1 MDLYRLEHEEE
12 AERAGIADMLLED
25 ALTLVEWPERVPGLM
40 PDDAHLLQIEAAQRH
55 KAVHLSALRVESDG
69 LGYLGAVMDTGRKA
83 IKALAREA
91 ALLPQEELLEAK
103 KGQAGVD
110 HQHPGGNELAGKA
123 CSPCARSGGAWLRTA
138 TKCWWKPKPGANAQF
153 SDNDY
158 SEAGARIVYDK
169 SQVFQAG
176 IVLKVEPPSLEEV
189 ALMGMRQTLISALQL
204 SVQNEGL
211 LEALSSKKTTAIA
224 WDFVQ
229 NENGIQPL
237 VRAMG
242 EIAGNTAILIAGELM
257 ASEQGMGNMLGGVSG
272 VRPSEVVILGAGTVG
287 EFAARSALG
296 LGATVKV
303 FDNSVHRL
311 IRLQNAVGQRLW
323 TSTLQPS
330 VLEEALA
337 TADVAI
343 GAVQARDPCPDAR
356 QRTYGGGMRERSI
369 VVDVG
374 IDQGGVFETSR
385 LTSHE
390 RPTFIE
396 CGVIHCA
403 CPTSPPASLGRPAR
417 R

>member
-1 MDLYRLEHEEE
+1 M
-12 AERAGIADMLLED
+12 
-25 ALTLVEWPERVPGLM
+25 
-40 PDDAHLLQIEAAQRH
+40 
-55 KAVHLSALRVESDG
+55 ES
-69 LGYLGAVMDTGRKA
+69 GRKA

-91 ALLPQEELLEAK
+91 ALLPQEELLEAQRGHAELTIGIPAETSLQEK
-103 KGQAGVD
+103 RVALVPEAVALLVAHGHQVLVETQAGS
-110 HQHPGGNELAGKA
+110 E
-123 CSPCARSGGAWLRTA
+123 
-138 TKCWWKPKPGANAQF
+138 AQF

-158 SEAGARIVYDK
+158 SESGARIVYDRR
-169 SQVFQAG
+169 QVFQAN

-211 LEALSSKKTTAIA
+211 LEALSAKKTTAIA

-242 EIAGNTAILIAGELM
+242 EIAGNTAILLAGELM
-257 ASEQGMGNMLGGVSG
+257 ASVSGQGTMLGGVSG

-287 EFAARSALG
+287 EYATRSALG
-296 LGATVKV
+296 LGASVKV

-330 VLEEALA
+330 VLEEALR

-343 GAVQARDPCPDAR
+343 GAVRGSGSRAPMLVSEPMVA
-356 QRTYGGGMRERSI
+356 GMRERSI
-369 VVDVG
+369 VVDVS
-374 IDQGGVFETSR
+374 IDRGGVFETSR

-396 CGVIHCA
+396 CGVIHYCVPNIPSRVA
-403 CPTSPPASLGRPAR
+403 RTASKALSNIFAPMLLGIAGEGGMVPAIKDRNLISTGVYMFNGTLTNEEIAAERSLPWKPLELLAATL
-417 R
+417 

>member
-1 MDLYRLEHEEE
+1 M
-12 AERAGIADMLLED
+12 
-25 ALTLVEWPERVPGLM
+25 
-40 PDDAHLLQIEAAQRH
+40 
-55 KAVHLSALRVESDG
+55 ES
-69 LGYLGAVMDTGRKA
+69 GRKA

-91 ALLPQEELLEAK
+91 ALLPQEELLEAQRGHAELTIGIPAETSLQEK
-103 KGQAGVD
+103 RVALVPEAVALLVAHGHQVLVETQAGS
-110 HQHPGGNELAGKA
+110 E
-123 CSPCARSGGAWLRTA
+123 
-138 TKCWWKPKPGANAQF
+138 AQF

-158 SEAGARIVYDK
+158 SESGARIVYDRR
-169 SQVFQAG
+169 QVFQAN

-189 ALMGMRQTLISALQL
+189 TLMGMRQTLISALQL

-211 LEALSSKKTTAIA
+211 LEALSAKKTTAIA

-242 EIAGNTAILIAGELM
+242 EIAGNTAILLAGELM
-257 ASEQGMGNMLGGVSG
+257 ASVSGQGTMLGGVSG

-287 EFAARSALG
+287 EYATRSALG
-296 LGATVKV
+296 LGASVKV

-330 VLEEALA
+330 VLEEALR

-343 GAVQARDPCPDAR
+343 GAVRGSGSRAPMLVSEPMIA
-356 QRTYGGGMRERSI
+356 GMRERSI
-369 VVDVG
+369 VVDVS
-374 IDQGGVFETSR
+374 IDRGGVFETSR

-396 CGVIHCA
+396 CGVIHYCVPNIPSRVSRTA
-403 CPTSPPASLGRPAR
+403 SKALSNIFAPMLLGIAGEGGVVPAIKDRNLISTGVYMFNGTLTNEEIAAERSLPWKPLDLLAATL
-417 R
+417 

>member
-1 MDLYRLEHEEE
+1 MD
-12 AERAGIADMLLED
+12 
-25 ALTLVEWPERVPGLM
+25 
-40 PDDAHLLQIEAAQRH
+40 
-55 KAVHLSALRVESDG
+55 S
-69 LGYLGAVMDTGRKA
+69 GRKA

-91 ALLPQEELLEAK
+91 ALLPQEELLQAKQGHAELTIGIPAETSLQEKRVALVPEAVALLVAH
-103 KGQAGVD
+103 GHQVLVETQAGA
-110 HQHPGGNELAGKA
+110 E
-123 CSPCARSGGAWLRTA
+123 
-138 TKCWWKPKPGANAQF
+138 AQF

-158 SEAGARIVYDK
+158 SESGARIVYDRR
-169 SQVFQAG
+169 QVFQAN

-189 ALMGMRQTLISALQL
+189 ELMGVRQTLISALQL

-211 LEALSSKKTTAIA
+211 LEALSAKKTTAIA

-242 EIAGNTAILIAGELM
+242 EIAGNTAVLLAGELM
-257 ASEQGMGNMLGGVSG
+257 ASNSGQGTMLGGVSG

-287 EFAARSALG
+287 EYATRSALG
-296 LGATVKV
+296 LGASVKV

-330 VLEEALA
+330 VLEEALR

-343 GAVQARDPCPDAR
+343 GAVRG
-356 QRTYGGGMRERSI
+356 YGSRAPMLVSEPMVAGMRDRSI
-369 VVDVG
+369 VVDVS
-374 IDQGGVFETSR
+374 IDRGGVFETSR

-396 CGVIHCA
+396 CGVIHYCVPNIPSRVA
-403 CPTSPPASLGRPAR
+403 RTASKALSNIFAPMLLGIAGEGGVVPAIKDRNLIATGVYMFNGTLTHEEIASERSMPWKPLDLLAATL
-417 R
+417 

>member
-1 MDLYRLEHEEE
+1 M
-12 AERAGIADMLLED
+12 
-25 ALTLVEWPERVPGLM
+25 
-40 PDDAHLLQIEAAQRH
+40 
-55 KAVHLSALRVESDG
+55 ES
-69 LGYLGAVMDTGRKA
+69 GRKA

-91 ALLPQEELLEAK
+91 ALLPQEELLEAQRGHAELTIGIPAETSLQEK
-103 KGQAGVD
+103 RVALVPEAVALLVAHGHQVLVETQAGS
-110 HQHPGGNELAGKA
+110 E
-123 CSPCARSGGAWLRTA
+123 
-138 TKCWWKPKPGANAQF
+138 AQF

-158 SEAGARIVYDK
+158 SESGARIVYDRR
-169 SQVFQAG
+169 QVFQAN

-211 LEALSSKKTTAIA
+211 LEALSAKKTTAIA

-242 EIAGNTAILIAGELM
+242 EIAGNTAVLLAGELM
-257 ASEQGMGNMLGGVSG
+257 ASVSGQGTMLGGVSG

-287 EFAARSALG
+287 EYATRSALG
-296 LGATVKV
+296 LGASVKV

-330 VLEEALA
+330 VLEEALR

-343 GAVQARDPCPDAR
+343 GAVRGSGSRAPMLVSEPMVA
-356 QRTYGGGMRERSI
+356 GMRERSI
-369 VVDVG
+369 VVDVS
-374 IDQGGVFETSR
+374 IDRGGVFETSR

-396 CGVIHCA
+396 CGVIHYCVPNIPSRVA
-403 CPTSPPASLGRPAR
+403 RTASKALSNIFAPMLLGIAGEGGVVPAIKDRNLISTGVYMFNGTLTNEEIAAERSLPWKPLDLLAATL
-417 R
+417 

>member
-1 MDLYRLEHEEE
+1 MD
-12 AERAGIADMLLED
+12 
-25 ALTLVEWPERVPGLM
+25 
-40 PDDAHLLQIEAAQRH
+40 
-55 KAVHLSALRVESDG
+55 S
-69 LGYLGAVMDTGRKA
+69 GRKA

-91 ALLPQEELLEAK
+91 ALLPQEELLHAKQGHAELTIGIPAETSLQEKRVALVPEAVALLVAH
-103 KGQAGVD
+103 GHQVLVETQAGA
-110 HQHPGGNELAGKA
+110 E
-123 CSPCARSGGAWLRTA
+123 
-138 TKCWWKPKPGANAQF
+138 AQF

-158 SEAGARIVYDK
+158 SESGARIVYDRR
-169 SQVFQAG
+169 QVFQAN

-189 ALMGMRQTLISALQL
+189 ELMGMRQTLISALQL

-211 LEALSSKKTTAIA
+211 LEALSAKKTTAIA

-242 EIAGNTAILIAGELM
+242 EIAGNTAVLLAGELM
-257 ASEQGMGNMLGGVSG
+257 ASVSGQGTMLGGVSG

-287 EFAARSALG
+287 EYATRSALG
-296 LGATVKV
+296 LGASVKV

-330 VLEEALA
+330 VLEEALR

-343 GAVQARDPCPDAR
+343 GAVRGSGSRAPMLVSEPMVA
-356 QRTYGGGMRERSI
+356 GMRDRSI
-369 VVDVG
+369 VVDVS
-374 IDQGGVFETSR
+374 IDRGGVFETSR

-396 CGVIHCA
+396 CGVIHYCV
-403 CPTSPPASLGRPAR
+403 PNIPSRVSRTASKALSNIFAPMLLGVAGEGGVVPSIKDHNLIRTGVYMFNGTLTNEEIALHRNLPWKPLDLLAATL
-417 R
+417 

>member
-1 MDLYRLEHEEE
+1 M
-12 AERAGIADMLLED
+12 
-25 ALTLVEWPERVPGLM
+25 
-40 PDDAHLLQIEAAQRH
+40 
-55 KAVHLSALRVESDG
+55 ES
-69 LGYLGAVMDTGRKA
+69 GRKA

-91 ALLPQEELLEAK
+91 ALLPQEELLEAQRGHAELTIGIPAETSLQEK
-103 KGQAGVD
+103 RVALVPEAVALLVAHGHQVLVETQAGS
-110 HQHPGGNELAGKA
+110 E
-123 CSPCARSGGAWLRTA
+123 
-138 TKCWWKPKPGANAQF
+138 AQF

-158 SEAGARIVYDK
+158 SESGARIVYDRR
-169 SQVFQAG
+169 QVFQAN

-211 LEALSSKKTTAIA
+211 LEALSAKKITAIA

-242 EIAGNTAILIAGELM
+242 EIAGNTAILLAGELM
-257 ASEQGMGNMLGGVSG
+257 ASVSGQGTMLGGVSG

-287 EFAARSALG
+287 EYATRSALG
-296 LGATVKV
+296 LGASVKV

-330 VLEEALA
+330 VLEEALR

-343 GAVQARDPCPDAR
+343 GAVRGSGSRAPMLVSEPMVA
-356 QRTYGGGMRERSI
+356 GMRERSI
-369 VVDVG
+369 VVDVS
-374 IDQGGVFETSR
+374 IDRGGVFETSR

-396 CGVIHCA
+396 CGVIHYCVPNIPSRVA
-403 CPTSPPASLGRPAR
+403 RTASKALSNIFAPMLLGIAGEGGVVPAIKDRNLISTGVYMFNGTLTNEEIAAERSLPWKPLDLLAATL
-417 R
+417 

>member
-1 MDLYRLEHEEE
+1 MD
-12 AERAGIADMLLED
+12 
-25 ALTLVEWPERVPGLM
+25 
-40 PDDAHLLQIEAAQRH
+40 
-55 KAVHLSALRVESDG
+55 S
-69 LGYLGAVMDTGRKA
+69 GRKA

-91 ALLPQEELLEAK
+91 ALLPQEELLQAKQGHAELTIGIPAETSLQEKRVALVPEAVALLVAH
-103 KGQAGVD
+103 GHQVLVETQAGA
-110 HQHPGGNELAGKA
+110 E
-123 CSPCARSGGAWLRTA
+123 
-138 TKCWWKPKPGANAQF
+138 AQF

-158 SEAGARIVYDK
+158 SESGARIVYDRR
-169 SQVFQAG
+169 QVFQAN

-189 ALMGMRQTLISALQL
+189 ELMGMRQTLISALQL

-211 LEALSSKKTTAIA
+211 LEALSAKKTTAIA

-242 EIAGNTAILIAGELM
+242 EIAGNTAILLAGELM
-257 ASEQGMGNMLGGVSG
+257 ASNRGQGTMLGGVSG

-287 EFAARSALG
+287 EYATRSALG
-296 LGATVKV
+296 LGASVKV

-330 VLEEALA
+330 VLEEALR

-343 GAVQARDPCPDAR
+343 GAVRGAGPRAPMLVSEPMIA
-356 QRTYGGGMRERSI
+356 GMRERSI
-369 VVDVG
+369 VVDVS
-374 IDQGGVFETSR
+374 IDRGGVFETSR

-396 CGVIHCA
+396 CGVIHYCVPNIPSRVSRTA
-403 CPTSPPASLGRPAR
+403 SKALSNIFAPMLLGIAGEGGVVPAIKDHNLIATGVYMFNGTLTHEEIAAERNLPWKPLDLLAATL
-417 R
+417 

>member
-1 MDLYRLEHEEE
+1 
-12 AERAGIADMLLED
+12 
-25 ALTLVEWPERVPGLM
+25 
-40 PDDAHLLQIEAAQRH
+40 
-55 KAVHLSALRVESDG
+55 
-69 LGYLGAVMDTGRKA
+69 
-83 IKALAREA
+83 
-91 ALLPQEELLEAK
+91 
-103 KGQAGVD
+103 
-110 HQHPGGNELAGKA
+110 
-123 CSPCARSGGAWLRTA
+123 
-138 TKCWWKPKPGANAQF
+138 
-153 SDNDY
+153 
-158 SEAGARIVYDK
+158 
-169 SQVFQAG
+169 
-176 IVLKVEPPSLEEV
+176 
-189 ALMGMRQTLISALQL
+189 MGMRQTLISALQL

-211 LEALSSKKTTAIA
+211 LEALSAKKTTAIA

-330 VLEEALA
+330 VLEEALK

-343 GAVQARDPCPDAR
+343 GAVRGSGSRAPMLVSEPMVA
-356 QRTYGGGMRERSI
+356 GMRERSI
-369 VVDVG
+369 VVDVS

-385 LTSHE
+385 LTSLSL
-390 RPTFIE
+390 
-396 CGVIHCA
+396 IHI
-403 CPTSPPASLGRPAR
+403 
-417 R
+417 

>member
-1 MDLYRLEHEEE
+1 M
-12 AERAGIADMLLED
+12 
-25 ALTLVEWPERVPGLM
+25 
-40 PDDAHLLQIEAAQRH
+40 
-55 KAVHLSALRVESDG
+55 ES
-69 LGYLGAVMDTGRKA
+69 GRKA

-91 ALLPQEELLEAK
+91 ALLPQEELLEAQRGHAELTIGIPAETSLQEK
-103 KGQAGVD
+103 RVALVPEAVALLVAHGHQVLVETQAGS
-110 HQHPGGNELAGKA
+110 E
-123 CSPCARSGGAWLRTA
+123 
-138 TKCWWKPKPGANAQF
+138 AQF

-158 SEAGARIVYDK
+158 SESGARIVYDRR
-169 SQVFQAG
+169 QVFQSN

-211 LEALSSKKTTAIA
+211 LEALSAKKTTAIA

-242 EIAGNTAILIAGELM
+242 EIAGNTAILLAGELM
-257 ASEQGMGNMLGGVSG
+257 ASVSGQGTMLGGVSG

-287 EFAARSALG
+287 EYATRSALG
-296 LGATVKV
+296 LGASVKV

-330 VLEEALA
+330 VLEEALR

-343 GAVQARDPCPDAR
+343 GAVRGSGSRAPMLVSEPMIS
-356 QRTYGGGMRERSI
+356 GMRERSI
-369 VVDVG
+369 VVDVS
-374 IDQGGVFETSR
+374 IDRGGVFETSR

-396 CGVIHCA
+396 CGVIHYCVPNIPSRVA
-403 CPTSPPASLGRPAR
+403 RTASKALSNIFAPMLLGIAGEGGVVPAIKDRNLISTGVYMFNGTLTNEEIAAERSLPWKPLDLLAATL
-417 R
+417 

>member
-1 MDLYRLEHEEE
+1 MD
-12 AERAGIADMLLED
+12 
-25 ALTLVEWPERVPGLM
+25 
-40 PDDAHLLQIEAAQRH
+40 
-55 KAVHLSALRVESDG
+55 S
-69 LGYLGAVMDTGRKA
+69 GRKA

-91 ALLPQEELLEAK
+91 ALLPQEELLEAQRGHAELTIGIPAETSLQEK
-103 KGQAGVD
+103 RVALVPEAVALLVAHGHQVLVETQAGA
-110 HQHPGGNELAGKA
+110 E
-123 CSPCARSGGAWLRTA
+123 
-138 TKCWWKPKPGANAQF
+138 AQF

-158 SEAGARIVYDK
+158 SESGARIVYDRR
-169 SQVFQAG
+169 QVFQAN

-189 ALMGMRQTLISALQL
+189 ELMGVRQTLISALQL
-204 SVQNEGL
+204 SIQNEGL
-211 LEALSSKKTTAIA
+211 LEALSAKKTTAIA

-242 EIAGNTAILIAGELM
+242 EIAGNTAILLAGELM
-257 ASEQGMGNMLGGVSG
+257 ASVSGQGTMLGGVSG

-287 EFAARSALG
+287 EYATRSALG
-296 LGATVKV
+296 LGASVKV

-330 VLEEALA
+330 VLEEALR

-343 GAVQARDPCPDAR
+343 GAVRGSGSRAPMLVSEPMVA
-356 QRTYGGGMRERSI
+356 GMRERSI
-369 VVDVG
+369 VVDVS
-374 IDQGGVFETSR
+374 IDRGGVFETSR

-396 CGVIHCA
+396 CGVIHYCVPNIPSRVSRTA
-403 CPTSPPASLGRPAR
+403 SKALSNIFAPMLLGIAGEGGVVPAIKDRNLITTGVYMFNGTLTNEEIAADRNMPWKPLDLLAATI
-417 R
+417 

>member
-1 MDLYRLEHEEE
+1 MD
-12 AERAGIADMLLED
+12 
-25 ALTLVEWPERVPGLM
+25 
-40 PDDAHLLQIEAAQRH
+40 
-55 KAVHLSALRVESDG
+55 S
-69 LGYLGAVMDTGRKA
+69 GRKA

-91 ALLPQEELLEAK
+91 ALLPQEELLQAKQGHAELTIGIPAETSLQEKRVALVPEAVALLVAH
-103 KGQAGVD
+103 GHQVLVETQAG
-110 HQHPGGNELAGKA
+110 GE
-123 CSPCARSGGAWLRTA
+123 
-138 TKCWWKPKPGANAQF
+138 AQF

-158 SEAGARIVYDK
+158 SESGARIVYDRK
-169 SQVFQAG
+169 QVFQAN

-211 LEALSSKKTTAIA
+211 LEALSAKKTTAIA

-242 EIAGNTAILIAGELM
+242 EIAGNTAVLLAGELM
-257 ASEQGMGNMLGGVSG
+257 ASSSGQGTMLGGVSG

-296 LGATVKV
+296 LGASVKV

-330 VLEEALA
+330 VLEEALK

-343 GAVQARDPCPDAR
+343 GAVRGSGSRAPMLVSEPMVA
-356 QRTYGGGMRERSI
+356 GMRERSI
-369 VVDVG
+369 VVDVS
-374 IDQGGVFETSR
+374 IDRGGVFETSR

-396 CGVIHCA
+396 CGVIHYCV
-403 CPTSPPASLGRPAR
+403 PNIPSRVSRTASKALSNIFAPMLLGVAGEGGVVPSIKDHNLIRTGVYMFNGTLTNEEIAMDQNLPWKPLDLLAATL
-417 R
+417 

>member
-1 MDLYRLEHEEE
+1 MD
-12 AERAGIADMLLED
+12 
-25 ALTLVEWPERVPGLM
+25 
-40 PDDAHLLQIEAAQRH
+40 
-55 KAVHLSALRVESDG
+55 S
-69 LGYLGAVMDTGRKA
+69 GRKA

-91 ALLPQEELLEAK
+91 ALLPQEELLHAKQGHAELTIGIPAETSLQEKRVALVPEAVALLVAH
-103 KGQAGVD
+103 GHQVLVETQAGA
-110 HQHPGGNELAGKA
+110 E
-123 CSPCARSGGAWLRTA
+123 
-138 TKCWWKPKPGANAQF
+138 AQF

-158 SEAGARIVYDK
+158 SESGARIVYDRR
-169 SQVFQAG
+169 QVFQAN

-189 ALMGMRQTLISALQL
+189 ELMGMRQTLISALQL
-204 SVQNEGL
+204 NVQNEGL
-211 LEALSSKKTTAIA
+211 LEALSAKKTTAIA

-242 EIAGNTAILIAGELM
+242 EIAGNTAVLLAGELM
-257 ASEQGMGNMLGGVSG
+257 ASVSGQGTMLGGVSG

-287 EFAARSALG
+287 EYATRSALG
-296 LGATVKV
+296 LGASVKV

-330 VLEEALA
+330 VLEEALR

-343 GAVQARDPCPDAR
+343 GAVRGSGSRAPMLVSEPMVA
-356 QRTYGGGMRERSI
+356 GMRDRSI
-369 VVDVG
+369 VVDVS
-374 IDQGGVFETSR
+374 IDRGGVFETSR

-396 CGVIHCA
+396 CGVIHYCV
-403 CPTSPPASLGRPAR
+403 PNIPSRVSRTASKALSNIFAPMLLGVAGEGGVVPSIKDHNLIRTGVYMFNGTLTNEEIALHRNLPWKPLDLLAATL
-417 R
+417 

>member
-1 MDLYRLEHEEE
+1 M
-12 AERAGIADMLLED
+12 
-25 ALTLVEWPERVPGLM
+25 
-40 PDDAHLLQIEAAQRH
+40 
-55 KAVHLSALRVESDG
+55 ES
-69 LGYLGAVMDTGRKA
+69 GRKA

-91 ALLPQEELLEAK
+91 ALLPQEELLEAQRGHAELTIGIPAETSLQEK
-103 KGQAGVD
+103 RVALVPEAVALLVAHGHQVLVETQAGS
-110 HQHPGGNELAGKA
+110 E
-123 CSPCARSGGAWLRTA
+123 
-138 TKCWWKPKPGANAQF
+138 AQF

-158 SEAGARIVYDK
+158 SESGARIVYDRR
-169 SQVFQAG
+169 QVFQAN

-211 LEALSSKKTTAIA
+211 LEALSAKKTTAIA

-242 EIAGNTAILIAGELM
+242 EIAGNTAVLLAGELM
-257 ASEQGMGNMLGGVSG
+257 ASVSGQGTMLGGVSG

-287 EFAARSALG
+287 EYATRSALG
-296 LGATVKV
+296 LGASVKV

-330 VLEEALA
+330 VLEEALR

-343 GAVQARDPCPDAR
+343 GAVRGSGSRAPMLVSEPMIA
-356 QRTYGGGMRERSI
+356 GMRERSI
-369 VVDVG
+369 VVDVS
-374 IDQGGVFETSR
+374 IDRGGVFETSR

-396 CGVIHCA
+396 CGVIHYCVPNIPSRVA
-403 CPTSPPASLGRPAR
+403 RTASKALSNIFAPMLLGISGEGGVVPAIKDRNLIATGVYMFNGTLTHEEIASERSMPWKPLDLLAATL
-417 R
+417 

>member
-1 MDLYRLEHEEE
+1 M
-12 AERAGIADMLLED
+12 
-25 ALTLVEWPERVPGLM
+25 
-40 PDDAHLLQIEAAQRH
+40 
-55 KAVHLSALRVESDG
+55 ES
-69 LGYLGAVMDTGRKA
+69 GRKA

-91 ALLPQEELLEAK
+91 ALLPQEELLEAQRGHAELTIGIPAETSLQEK
-103 KGQAGVD
+103 RVALVPEAVALLVAHGHQVLVETQAGS
-110 HQHPGGNELAGKA
+110 E
-123 CSPCARSGGAWLRTA
+123 
-138 TKCWWKPKPGANAQF
+138 AQF

-158 SEAGARIVYDK
+158 SESGARIVYDRR
-169 SQVFQAG
+169 QVFQAN

-211 LEALSSKKTTAIA
+211 LEALSAKKTTAIA

-242 EIAGNTAILIAGELM
+242 EIAGNTAILLAGELM
-257 ASEQGMGNMLGGVSG
+257 ASVSGQGTMLGGVSG

-287 EFAARSALG
+287 EYATRSALG
-296 LGATVKV
+296 LGASVKV

-330 VLEEALA
+330 VLEEALR

-343 GAVQARDPCPDAR
+343 GAVRGSGSRAPMLVSEPMIA
-356 QRTYGGGMRERSI
+356 GMRERSI
-369 VVDVG
+369 VVDVS
-374 IDQGGVFETSR
+374 IDRGGVFETSR

-396 CGVIHCA
+396 CGVIHYCVPNIPSRVA
-403 CPTSPPASLGRPAR
+403 RTASKALSNIFAPMLLGIAGEGGVVPAIKDRNLISTGVYMFNGTLTNEEIAADR
-417 R
+417 RLPWKPLDLLAATL

>member
-1 MDLYRLEHEEE
+1 M
-12 AERAGIADMLLED
+12 
-25 ALTLVEWPERVPGLM
+25 
-40 PDDAHLLQIEAAQRH
+40 
-55 KAVHLSALRVESDG
+55 ES
-69 LGYLGAVMDTGRKA
+69 GRKA

-91 ALLPQEELLEAK
+91 ALLPQEELLEAQRGHAELTIGIPAETSLQEK
-103 KGQAGVD
+103 RVALVPEAVALLVAHGHQVLVETQAGS
-110 HQHPGGNELAGKA
+110 E
-123 CSPCARSGGAWLRTA
+123 
-138 TKCWWKPKPGANAQF
+138 AQF

-158 SEAGARIVYDK
+158 SESGARIVYDRR
-169 SQVFQAG
+169 QVFQAN

-211 LEALSSKKTTAIA
+211 LEALSAKKTTAIA

-242 EIAGNTAILIAGELM
+242 EIAGNTAVLLAGELM
-257 ASEQGMGNMLGGVSG
+257 ASISGQGTMLGGVSG

-287 EFAARSALG
+287 EYATRSALG
-296 LGATVKV
+296 LGASVKV

-330 VLEEALA
+330 VLEEALR

-343 GAVQARDPCPDAR
+343 GAVRGSGSRAPMLVSEPMIA
-356 QRTYGGGMRERSI
+356 GMRERSI
-369 VVDVG
+369 VVDVS
-374 IDQGGVFETSR
+374 IDRGGVFETSR

-396 CGVIHCA
+396 CGVIHYCVPNIPSRVA
-403 CPTSPPASLGRPAR
+403 RTASKALSNIFAPMLLGIAGEGGMVPAIKDRNLISTGVYMFNGTLTNEEIATERSLPWKPLDLLAATL
-417 R
+417 

>member
-1 MDLYRLEHEEE
+1 MD
-12 AERAGIADMLLED
+12 
-25 ALTLVEWPERVPGLM
+25 
-40 PDDAHLLQIEAAQRH
+40 
-55 KAVHLSALRVESDG
+55 S
-69 LGYLGAVMDTGRKA
+69 GRKA

-91 ALLPQEELLEAK
+91 ALLPQEELLHARQGHAELTIGIPAETSLQEKRVALVPEAVALLVAH
-103 KGQAGVD
+103 GHQVLVETQAGA
-110 HQHPGGNELAGKA
+110 E
-123 CSPCARSGGAWLRTA
+123 
-138 TKCWWKPKPGANAQF
+138 AQF

-158 SEAGARIVYDK
+158 SESGARIVYDRR
-169 SQVFQAG
+169 QVFQAN

-189 ALMGMRQTLISALQL
+189 ELMGMRQTLISALQL

-211 LEALSSKKTTAIA
+211 LEALSAKKTTAIA

-242 EIAGNTAILIAGELM
+242 EIAGNTAVLLAGELM
-257 ASEQGMGNMLGGVSG
+257 ASSSGQGTMLGGVSG

-287 EFAARSALG
+287 EYATRSALG
-296 LGATVKV
+296 LGASVKV

-330 VLEEALA
+330 VLEEALR

-343 GAVQARDPCPDAR
+343 GAVRGAGSRAPMLVSEPMVA
-356 QRTYGGGMRERSI
+356 GMRDRSI
-369 VVDVG
+369 VVDVS
-374 IDQGGVFETSR
+374 IDRGGVFETSR

-396 CGVIHCA
+396 CGVIHYCVPNIPSRVA
-403 CPTSPPASLGRPAR
+403 RTASKALSNIFAPMLLGIAGEGGVFPAIKDRNLISTGVYMFNGTLTNEEIALDRNLPWKPLDLLAATL
-417 R
+417 

>member
-1 MDLYRLEHEEE
+1 M
-12 AERAGIADMLLED
+12 
-25 ALTLVEWPERVPGLM
+25 
-40 PDDAHLLQIEAAQRH
+40 
-55 KAVHLSALRVESDG
+55 ES
-69 LGYLGAVMDTGRKA
+69 GRKA

-91 ALLPQEELLEAK
+91 ALLPQEELLEAQRGHAELTIGIPAETSLQEK
-103 KGQAGVD
+103 RVALVPEAVALLVAHGHQVLVETQAGS
-110 HQHPGGNELAGKA
+110 E
-123 CSPCARSGGAWLRTA
+123 
-138 TKCWWKPKPGANAQF
+138 AQF

-158 SEAGARIVYDK
+158 SESGARIVYDRR
-169 SQVFQAG
+169 QVFQAN

-242 EIAGNTAILIAGELM
+242 EIAGNTAILLAGELM
-257 ASEQGMGNMLGGVSG
+257 ASVSGQGTMLGGVSG

-287 EFAARSALG
+287 EYATRSALG
-296 LGATVKV
+296 LGASVKV

-323 TSTLQPS
+323 TSTLPPS
-330 VLEEALA
+330 VLEEALR

-343 GAVQARDPCPDAR
+343 GAVRGSGSRAPMLVSEPMVA
-356 QRTYGGGMRERSI
+356 GMRERSI
-369 VVDVG
+369 VVDVS
-374 IDQGGVFETSR
+374 IDRGGVFETSR

-396 CGVIHCA
+396 CGVIHYCVPNIPSRVA
-403 CPTSPPASLGRPAR
+403 RTASKALSNIFAPMLLGIAGEGGMVPAIKDRNLISTGVYMFNGTLTNEEIAAERSLPWKPLELLAATL
-417 R
+417 

>member
-1 MDLYRLEHEEE
+1 MAILARMD
-12 AERAGIADMLLED
+12 
-25 ALTLVEWPERVPGLM
+25 
-40 PDDAHLLQIEAAQRH
+40 
-55 KAVHLSALRVESDG
+55 S
-69 LGYLGAVMDTGRKA
+69 GRKA

-91 ALLPQEELLEAK
+91 ASSPRGTAAGQTRNAELTIGIPAETSLQEKRVALVPEAVALLVAHGHQVLVET
-103 KGQAGVD
+103 QAGA
-110 HQHPGGNELAGKA
+110 E
-123 CSPCARSGGAWLRTA
+123 
-138 TKCWWKPKPGANAQF
+138 AQF

-158 SEAGARIVYDK
+158 SESGARIVYDRR
-169 SQVFQAG
+169 QVFQAN

-189 ALMGMRQTLISALQL
+189 ELMGVRQTLISALQL

-211 LEALSSKKTTAIA
+211 LEALSAKKTTAIA

-242 EIAGNTAILIAGELM
+242 EIAGNTAVLLAGELM
-257 ASEQGMGNMLGGVSG
+257 ASNSGQGTMLGGVSG

-287 EFAARSALG
+287 EYATRSALG
-296 LGATVKV
+296 LGASVKV

-330 VLEEALA
+330 VLEEALR

-343 GAVQARDPCPDAR
+343 GAVRGSGSRAPMLVSEPMVA
-356 QRTYGGGMRERSI
+356 GMRDRSI
-369 VVDVG
+369 VVDVS
-374 IDQGGVFETSR
+374 IDRGGVFETSR

-396 CGVIHCA
+396 CGVIHYCVPNIPSRVA
-403 CPTSPPASLGRPAR
+403 RTASKALSNIFAPMLLGIAGEGGVVPAIKDRNLIATGVYMFNGTLTHEEIASERSMPWKPLDLLAATL
-417 R
+417 

>member
-1 MDLYRLEHEEE
+1 MD
-12 AERAGIADMLLED
+12 
-25 ALTLVEWPERVPGLM
+25 
-40 PDDAHLLQIEAAQRH
+40 
-55 KAVHLSALRVESDG
+55 S
-69 LGYLGAVMDTGRKA
+69 GRKA

-91 ALLPQEELLEAK
+91 ALLPQEELLEAQRGHAELTIGIPAETSLQEK
-103 KGQAGVD
+103 RVALVPEAVALLVAHGHQVLVETQAGA
-110 HQHPGGNELAGKA
+110 E
-123 CSPCARSGGAWLRTA
+123 
-138 TKCWWKPKPGANAQF
+138 AQF

-158 SEAGARIVYDK
+158 SESGARIVYDRR
-169 SQVFQAG
+169 QVFQAN

-189 ALMGMRQTLISALQL
+189 ELMGVRQTLISALQL
-204 SVQNEGL
+204 SIQNEGL
-211 LEALSSKKTTAIA
+211 LEALSAKKSTAIA

-242 EIAGNTAILIAGELM
+242 EIAGNTAILLAGELM
-257 ASEQGMGNMLGGVSG
+257 ASVSGQGTMLGGVSG

-287 EFAARSALG
+287 EYATRSALG
-296 LGATVKV
+296 LGASVKV

-330 VLEEALA
+330 VLEEALR

-343 GAVQARDPCPDAR
+343 GAVRGSGSRAPMLVSEPMVA
-356 QRTYGGGMRERSI
+356 GMRERSI
-369 VVDVG
+369 VVDVS
-374 IDQGGVFETSR
+374 IDRGGVFETSR

-396 CGVIHCA
+396 CGVIHYCVPNIPSRVSRTA
-403 CPTSPPASLGRPAR
+403 SKALSNIFAPMLLGIAGEGGVVPAIKDRNLITTGVYMFNGTLTNEEIAADRNMPWKPLDLLAATL
-417 R
+417 

>member
-1 MDLYRLEHEEE
+1 M
-12 AERAGIADMLLED
+12 
-25 ALTLVEWPERVPGLM
+25 
-40 PDDAHLLQIEAAQRH
+40 
-55 KAVHLSALRVESDG
+55 ES
-69 LGYLGAVMDTGRKA
+69 GRKA

-91 ALLPQEELLEAK
+91 ALLPQEELLEAQRGHAELTIGIPAETSLQEK
-103 KGQAGVD
+103 RVALVPEAVALLVAHGHQVLVETQAGS
-110 HQHPGGNELAGKA
+110 E
-123 CSPCARSGGAWLRTA
+123 
-138 TKCWWKPKPGANAQF
+138 AQF

-158 SEAGARIVYDK
+158 SESGARIVYDRR
-169 SQVFQAG
+169 QVFQAN

-189 ALMGMRQTLISALQL
+189 ALMGIRQTLISALQL

-211 LEALSSKKTTAIA
+211 LEALSAKKTTAIA

-242 EIAGNTAILIAGELM
+242 EIAGNTAVLLAGELM
-257 ASEQGMGNMLGGVSG
+257 ASVSGQGTMLGGVSG

-287 EFAARSALG
+287 EYATRSALG
-296 LGATVKV
+296 LGASVKV

-330 VLEEALA
+330 VLEEALR

-343 GAVQARDPCPDAR
+343 GAVRGSGSRAPMLVSEPMIA
-356 QRTYGGGMRERSI
+356 GMRERSI
-369 VVDVG
+369 VVDVS
-374 IDQGGVFETSR
+374 IDRGGVFETSR

-396 CGVIHCA
+396 CGVIHYCVPNIPSRVA
-403 CPTSPPASLGRPAR
+403 RTASKALSNIFAPMLLGIAGEGGVVPAIKDRNLISTGVYMFNGTLTNEEIAAERSLPWKPLDLLAATL
-417 R
+417 